1 MNLAYVLTCIR
12 MCIDREICGTV
23 MIVFQPE
30 EYTEDKPKSHVSLV
44 QSVFGLNLASVSC
57 QIISNGAD
65 FIYNL
70 ENLFLFDHHLQIQEN
85 LEGWL

>member
-1 MNLAYVLTCIR
+1 

-70 ENLFLFDHHLQIQEN
+70 ENLFLQI
-85 LEGWL
+85 

>member
-1 MNLAYVLTCIR
+1 
-12 MCIDREICGTV
+12 

-30 EYTEDKPKSHVSLV
+30 EYTEDKPKSLHVLLV

-70 ENLFLFDHHLQIQEN
+70 ENLFLQI
-85 LEGWL
+85 